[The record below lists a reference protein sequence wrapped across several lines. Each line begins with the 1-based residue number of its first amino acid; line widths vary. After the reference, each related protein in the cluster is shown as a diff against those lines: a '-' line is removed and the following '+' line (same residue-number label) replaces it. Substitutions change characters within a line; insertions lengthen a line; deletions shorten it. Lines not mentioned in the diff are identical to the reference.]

1 MATPPK
7 PSPPARSN
15 VNLRL
20 AAAGE
25 LGVADASAAMEVAGA
40 SAAEVAAAAVLAGGW
55 GKSQPHKER
64 PCKSG
69 REKAEQL
76 RKATRGEEA
85 PIYCRQCHISSDKL
99 LRAWGF
105 LQDGMETCPAEVAV
119 NTRDDMSEVEKIREA
134 EHFAK
139 EVDERLQNL
148 KHLLDEEY
156 QVCMQKMVKECDEI
170 SRQTKQET
178 EKKLTA
184 MKQNMEAEY
193 LTVMKTLKEEFEQR
207 PDVEP

>member
-1 MATPPK
+1 
-7 PSPPARSN
+7 
-15 VNLRL
+15 
-20 AAAGE
+20 
-25 LGVADASAAMEVAGA
+25 
-40 SAAEVAAAAVLAGGW
+40 
-55 GKSQPHKER
+55 
-64 PCKSG
+64 
-69 REKAEQL
+69 
-76 RKATRGEEA
+76 
-85 PIYCRQCHISSDKL
+85 
-99 LRAWGF
+99 
-105 LQDGMETCPAEVAV
+105 METCPAEVAV

-156 QVCMQKMVKECDEI
+156 QVCMQKMVKECEEI